1 MTPSLG
7 TLKNVRLDAAVGC
20 GVTGA
25 LAGIVKPKLSATDDD
40 SRKGDEGRQPHHDC
54 KDGNN
59 EHHEVDQNIL
69 TMQI

>member
-1 MTPSLG
+1 M
-7 TLKNVRLDAAVGC
+7 R

-40 SRKGDEGRQPHHDC
+40 SRKGDEGCQPHHDC